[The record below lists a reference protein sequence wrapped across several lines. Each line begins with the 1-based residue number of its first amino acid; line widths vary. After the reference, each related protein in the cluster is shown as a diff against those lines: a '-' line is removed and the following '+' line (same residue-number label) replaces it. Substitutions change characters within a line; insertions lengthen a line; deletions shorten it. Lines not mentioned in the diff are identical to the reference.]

1 MMSTNRK
8 HRSHSR
14 SLAPAQARFFG
25 VVDRYVLRQVFT
37 PLATALV
44 IGLIVLLAERML
56 GFLDIALGKQ
66 NFLVVVF
73 SMLAYLS
80 PNYVGIALPAA
91 IYLGVLFGF
100 SRLSQ
105 SNELEALLA
114 SGIGVHRLARPLA
127 LLALLLAGVNIAIV
141 GWLQPYG
148 RYAYRSTVFNV
159 QNVNLFYLVND
170 GVFMKSGSRVF
181 ILDELNRAE
190 NRFGSIFIF
199 DDRNGKGIETV
210 TAENGSLIDAGEAD
224 SQVLRLENGQRLAIE
239 PQPQP
244 ASSAQAP
251 NPVTSI
257 FERADTPLASISN
270 KTFRPR
276 GHDER
281 ELTLIELF
289 SWQGAAPAGTNER
302 MMRAELHNRILAVMA
317 IPMLP
322 FLALSFALAH
332 RRNRSAY
339 RFGAAIILLIAF
351 YVIVQQG
358 AILSG
363 SSGTSP
369 FLTMWFP
376 FLVVSAF
383 ASWRMWNI
391 CFRVGDDPL
400 DQMLSRLTES
410 LSVVRRILPFGRQA
424 REIS

>member
-1 MMSTNRK
+1 MSANPR
-8 HRSHSR
+8 HRPHSR
-14 SLAPAQARFFG
+14 NLPRTPAGFFG
-25 VVDRYVLRQVFT
+25 IVDRYVLRQVFT

-44 IGLIVLLAERML
+44 IGLVVLLAERML

-80 PNYVGIALPAA
+80 PNYIGIALPAA

-105 SNELEALLA
+105 SNQLEAFLA

-127 LLALLLAGVNIAIV
+127 LLALLLAGMNIAIV

-181 ILDELNRAE
+181 ILDELDRAE

-210 TAENGSLIDAGEAD
+210 TATNGSLIDAGKAE
-224 SQVLRLENGQRLAIE
+224 SQVLRLEHGQRLAIE

-251 NPVTSI
+251 NPITST

-270 KTFRPR
+270 KVFRPR

-281 ELTLIELF
+281 ELTLGELF
-289 SWQGAAPAGTNER
+289 SWQGAPPAGTNER
-302 MMRAELHNRILAVMA
+302 MMRAEMHNRILAVVM

-322 FLALSFALAH
+322 FLALTFALAH

-339 RFGAAIILLIAF
+339 RFGAAIILLITF
-351 YVIVQQG
+351 YVVVQQG

-369 FLTMWFP
+369 FLTMWLP
-376 FLVVSAF
+376 FLIVSTF
-383 ASWRMWNI
+383 AAWRMWNI
-391 CFRVGDDPL
+391 CFRVGTDPL
-400 DQMLSRLTES
+400 DQMFSRLTER
-410 LSVVRRILPFGRQA
+410 LSIVQRILPFSRQA
-424 REIS
+424 RETS